1 MNKEIQHI
9 ISATN
14 IFAWNNKMINDTLNI
29 FGLLPV
35 PFCSSDEA
43 FRGIH
48 IRLFG
53 ANDGVIEDSLN
64 ALS

>member
-1 MNKEIQHI
+1 MKYEIQHN

-14 IFAWNNKMINDTLNI
+14 IFNKMINDTLNI
-29 FGLLPV
+29 FDLLPV